1 MIIFN
6 GQRLNRGLVANVPPG
21 ALFVT
26 SKTENFLSTGLNTTL
41 WKIVLYIDL
50 LIMDEG
56 SSNII
61 LVVLQLTKENEI
73 EILCIQPHTTSEL
86 QTLNKCVLKP
96 LKTYNKACMQFLKET
111 PGRIITRYE
120 FCELFTAAYHK
131 ISKMLYAASAFC
143 ATIILSF
150 KPSIIHLEV
159 CGPSV
164 VSHSPSQK
172 ATVDLMKLGNLIKNA
187 LTLIL
192 NLNQIWSLLL
202 LIAQFHAHQ
211 AMFFLVFY
219 RSPHLKGEKV
229 TCLHK
234 ISRNHISTLS
244 YSRWSIGSI
253 VDCLLRRNSKTKK
266 AKKSK
271 NELRNETEGKSE
283 NLAKKKGRKKQKQRR
298 KRKQIFCNYCHG
310 YYYDDESDDEY

>member
-6 GQRLNRGLVANVPPG
+6 GQRLNRGLVANAPPG

-73 EILCIQPHTTSEL
+73 EILCIQPHTTSEI

-219 RSPHLKGEKV
+219 RSPHLKRRE
-229 TCLHK
+229 
-234 ISRNHISTLS
+234 S
-244 YSRWSIGSI
+244 Y
-253 VDCLLRRNSKTKK
+253 LLTQNLEESHQHVVVQPMKYWFYRR
-266 AKKSK
+266 
-271 NELRNETEGKSE
+271 LP
-283 NLAKKKGRKKQKQRR
+283 LKKKFEDKESEKEQKWIEKRNGREIRKSGKE
-298 KRKQIFCNYCHG
+298 KRKEKAEAEEEKEADFL
-310 YYYDDESDDEY
+310 